1 MAAAPQPVLPAQTI
15 AAPPENATRTETVEL
30 SIGGMACG
38 ACAARVEKA
47 LRAQDGVVDAGVNFT
62 TSRARVAFRAEETGA
77 GALCGLVGSLGYEA
91 SVVVPDAVAAPAAD
105 AGHPG
110 RAWFVR
116 AAVAWPLALALVG
129 AGSLRTGRGGE
140 AAALVVAAAVLFGCG
155 SPFLRGAAVALR
167 HRTATMD
174 TLVASAIVAAYGAGL
189 WHFLS
194 GPAGG
199 AAGGAH
205 HHHPG
210 AGAVGAGHAH
220 LSGVAVVVATLLVGR
235 GLEAAARRRALS
247 AIGRL
252 LALGAREAS
261 VVVGQTEVTMPAEQ
275 VHVGDVV
282 RVRPGETIPVDGVV
296 VAGASAADESML
308 TGESLPVE
316 KAVGDRVTGATRN
329 CDGTLDARATAVGRD
344 SVLAGIVRL
353 VEDAQSRKAPV
364 QRLADRLAG
373 RLVPAVLA
381 VAGLTFA
388 AWSLVGHNPSAGLM
402 AAVAVL
408 VVACPCSLGLATPAA
423 VLVGTGRGAG
433 LGVLIKGGEVLEAA
447 HAVDTVVLDK
457 TGTLT
462 EGRMI
467 VVAVTPAAGE
477 TAAGVLALTA
487 AAEAASEHPVARAIV
502 TEARGSELDLPPA
515 TGFRAIPGGGVV
527 ATVGGREVFAGSPVW
542 VAGQGLASPGVPSAG
557 LPCDGAAEASPSTDL
572 AGAVAAA
579 EAAGRTV
586 VMAGWD
592 GVVRG
597 AFVLADTLRPGTA
610 EAVAA
615 LRRAGHRV
623 LLVSGD
629 NQRAVETAAGD
640 AGIDE
645 VVAGA
650 TPARKVE
657 VVAALQAAGRV
668 VAVVGDGVND
678 APALVGAD
686 LGIAVGAGTDVAVD
700 SAGMVL
706 MRSDPAAV
714 ATALALSRRTFRTI
728 RQNLGWA
735 FGYNLVAIPLAAAGV
750 LSPAAC
756 GVTMALSSVGVL
768 GNSLRLARFR
778 PVSVA

>member
-1 MAAAPQPVLPAQTI
+1 MAATRQTVLPLAGDLTAGPPGPGSPATI
-15 AAPPENATRTETVEL
+15 EL
-30 SIGGMACG
+30 AVSGMACG

-47 LRAQDGVVDAGVNFT
+47 LRGHAGVVDAGVNFAT
-62 TSRARVAFRAEETGA
+62 GRARVAFRPGETAADDLGTLVEALGYQCAPVWPDAALAAPTPADGA
-77 GALCGLVGSLGYEA
+77 GHA
-91 SVVVPDAVAAPAAD
+91 
-105 AGHPG
+105 G

-116 AAVAWPLALALVG
+116 AAVAWPLALALV
-129 AGSLRTGRGGE
+129 AAPAFRDGRGGQ
-140 AAALVVAAAVLFGCG
+140 AAALAVAGAVFFGCG
-155 SPFLRGAAVALR
+155 LPFLRGAAVALR

-174 TLVASAIVAAYGAGL
+174 TLVASAVVAAFGAGVF
-189 WHFLS
+189 HFLADPDGVGS
-194 GPAGG
+194 GADGL
-199 AAGGAH
+199 AH
-205 HHHPG
+205 HLGTG
-210 AGAVGAGHAH
+210 AGHAHPAGHAH

-235 GLEAAARRRALS
+235 GLEAVARRRAL
-247 AIGRL
+247 AAVGRL

-261 VVVGQTEVTMPAEQ
+261 VVVGDTEVTIPAGQ
-275 VHVGDVV
+275 VAVGDVV

-296 VAGASAADESML
+296 VAGGSAVDESML

-316 KAVGDRVTGATRN
+316 KTAGDRVTGATLI
-329 CDGTLDARATAVGRD
+329 CEGALDVRATAVGRD
-344 SVLAGIVRL
+344 TVLAGIVRL

-381 VAGLTFA
+381 VAALTFA
-388 AWSLVGHNPSAGLM
+388 AWSWIGHDPAAGLM

-423 VLVGTGRGAG
+423 VLVGTGRGAA

-447 HAVDTVVLDK
+447 RAVDTVVLDK

-462 EGRMI
+462 EGRMR
-467 VVAVTPAAGE
+467 VAGISAGAGE
-477 TAAGVLALTA
+477 DAARLLAVTA
-487 AAEAASEHPVARAIV
+487 AAESGSEHPVARAIV
-502 TEARGSELDLPPA
+502 AEARRSGLDLPA
-515 TGFRAIPGGGVV
+515 ASGFRSVPGGGVT
-527 ATVGGREVFAGSPVW
+527 ATVEGIEVTAGNPRW
-542 VAGQGLASPGVPSAG
+542 VAVQGLTLPGAP
-557 LPCDGAAEASPSTDL
+557 DL
-572 AGAVAAA
+572 AAAVAAA
-579 EAAGRTV
+579 EGAGRTV
-586 VMAGWD
+586 VVVGWD
-592 GVVRG
+592 GAVRG
-597 AFVLADTLRPGTA
+597 VVALADTLRPGA
-610 EAVAA
+610 AAAVDE

-629 NQRAVETAAGD
+629 NPRAVETAARE

-650 TPARKVE
+650 GPADKIG
-657 VVAALQAAGRV
+657 VVSRLQAAGRV

-686 LGIAVGAGTDVAVD
+686 LGIAVGAGTDVAVG

-735 FGYNLVAIPLAAAGV
+735 FGYNLCAIPLAAAGV

-778 PVSVA
+778 PVSVS

>member
-140 AAALVVAAAVLFGCG
+140 AAALVVGAAVLFGCG

-381 VAGLTFA
+381 VAGLTFV

-462 EGRMI
+462 EGRML
-467 VVAVTPAAGE
+467 VVAVRTGAGE
-477 TAAGVLALTA
+477 QVARVIALTA
-487 AAEAASEHPVARAIV
+487 AAESASEHPVARAIV
-502 TEARGSELDLPPA
+502 AEARRAELDLPA
-515 TGFRAIPGGGVV
+515 ASGFRAVPGGGVV
-527 ATVGGREVFAGSPVW
+527 ATVDGQEVFAGSPRW
-542 VAGQGLASPGVPSAG
+542 LADQGFA
-557 LPCDGAAEASPSTDL
+557 LPDEHLLGAL
-572 AGAVAAA
+572 AAA

-586 VMAGWD
+586 VAAGWD

-597 AFVLADTLRPGTA
+597 IFVLADTLRPGA
-610 EAVAA
+610 ASAVAD

-629 NQRAVETAAGD
+629 NRRAVEAAARD

-650 TPARKVE
+650 TPAEKME
-657 VVAALQAAGRV
+657 VVAGLRAAGRV

-686 LGIAVGAGTDVAVD
+686 LGIAIGAGTDVAVD

-735 FGYNLVAIPLAAAGV
+735 FGYNVVAIPLAAVGV

-756 GVTMALSSVGVL
+756 GVSMALSSVGVL
-768 GNSLRLARFR
+768 GNSLRLARFS
-778 PVSVA
+778 PVSLS

>member
-1 MAAAPQPVLPAQTI
+1 MASLPQPVLPLPAVPTD
-15 AAPPENATRTETVEL
+15 APPGEGGPATVEL
-30 SIGGMACG
+30 AIGGMACG

-47 LRAQDGVVDAGVNFT
+47 LRGHDGVVDAGVNFAT
-62 TSRARVAFRAEETGA
+62 ARARVAFRAGETGV
-77 GALCGLVGSLGYEA
+77 GAVCGLVGSLGYEV
-91 SVVVPDAVAAPAAD
+91 SVVVPDAPAAVP
-105 AGHPG
+105 AEPGHPA
-110 RAWFVR
+110 REWFVR

-129 AGSLRTGRGGE
+129 APALRSGRGGQ
-140 AAALVVAAAVLFGCG
+140 AAALAVAAAVLVGCG
-155 SPFLRGAAVALR
+155 YPFLRGAAVALR

-174 TLVASAIVAAYGAGL
+174 TLVASAVVAAYGAGV

-194 GPAGG
+194 NPGGTAGG
-199 AAGGAH
+199 ADGLEH
-205 HHHPG
+205 HHLTNGH
-210 AGAVGAGHAH
+210 VSLTGHAH

-235 GLEAAARRRALS
+235 GLEAVARRRALS
-247 AIGRL
+247 AVGRL
-252 LALGAREAS
+252 LALGAREAT
-261 VVVGQTEVTMPAEQ
+261 VVVGGGTEITIPAEQ
-275 VHVGDVV
+275 VHRGDVV
-282 RVRPGETIPVDGVV
+282 RIRPGQTIPVDGEVLS
-296 VAGASAADESML
+296 GASAADESML

-316 KAVGDRVTGATRN
+316 KAVGDRVTGATLN
-329 CDGTLDARATAVGRD
+329 CQGTLDVRATAVGRD
-344 SVLAGIVRL
+344 TVLAGIVRL

-373 RLVPAVLA
+373 RLVQAVLA
-381 VAGLTFA
+381 VAALTFA
-388 AWSLVGHNPSAGLM
+388 AWSWIGHDAPAGLM

-423 VLVGTGRGAG
+423 VLVGTGRGAA

-462 EGRMI
+462 EGRML
-467 VVAVTPAAGE
+467 VVGVTAGAGE
-477 TAAGVLALTA
+477 AADRLLARAA
-487 AAEAASEHPVARAIV
+487 AAEAGSEHPVARAIV
-502 TEARGSELDLPPA
+502 AEARRAEVDVPPA
-515 TGFRAIPGGGVV
+515 SGFRAVPGGGVT
-527 ATVGGREVFAGSPVW
+527 ATVDGHEVLAGSPRWLAVR
-542 VAGQGLASPGVPSAG
+542 GLTVTP
-557 LPCDGAAEASPSTDL
+557 DL
-572 AGAVAAA
+572 DARVAAA

-586 VMAGWD
+586 VAAGWD
-592 GVVRG
+592 GFVRG
-597 AFVLADTLRPGTA
+597 VFVLADTLRPGA
-610 EAVAA
+610 VSAVAD
-615 LRRAGHRV
+615 LRRGGHRV

-629 NQRAVETAAGD
+629 NPRAVETAARE

-650 TPARKVE
+650 TPAEKIE
-657 VVAALQAAGRV
+657 VVARLQAAGRV

-686 LGIAVGAGTDVAVD
+686 LGIAVGAGTDVAVG

-768 GNSLRLARFR
+768 GNSLRLARFHR
-778 PVSVA
+778 